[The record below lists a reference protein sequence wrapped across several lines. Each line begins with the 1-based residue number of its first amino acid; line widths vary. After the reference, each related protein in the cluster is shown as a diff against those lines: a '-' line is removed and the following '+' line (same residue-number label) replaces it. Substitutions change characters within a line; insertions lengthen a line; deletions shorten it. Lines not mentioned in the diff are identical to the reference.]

1 MPHGPTIE
9 NLTGQSLRYEFAQVI
24 QQMFS
29 DYERVVIRSEF
40 TEGLSGSRVF
50 LVRPVSKRG
59 AERPTVVKID
69 EVDRIKRE
77 WQAYHDCV
85 ENKVGEAAGIRGE
98 PVFPPGLLWGGLQYP
113 MAGAGTFEITSLQKY
128 YQTASLGD
136 IQHVLEN
143 RLFRSLETL
152 WKDNRKVENEY
163 FLQGRYDAILP
174 SNLVIK
180 QLAGPMVAAATFLQP
195 DNLRE
200 QTVRPGDT
208 VQLYGFRV
216 FRINRETNQISLNT
230 PEGFPFAYR
239 LELKDVE
246 GINRYQ
252 IGQPLQQPL
261 LGVVQQTRADLLL
274 AEAQKTFGDKLDLAA
289 AQLPTSRH
297 GQLPNPLLNLSQV
310 LNTSFDAEVGYIHG
324 DLNLENVLVETQN
337 RNAFL
342 IDFAMSR
349 QDHILHDPLR
359 MELAVITKLLP
370 ELLIQT
376 GQAAEN
382 VISFYERLHCVMQ
395 QPNQVGAPTGLEKPF
410 AILQMIR
417 RVAQHHLH
425 RTNNW
430 SEYYHGL
437 FIYLI
442 GSLRFGDLD
451 HLPTT
456 PLPKQMAFWGA
467 AAILRMLQQPPN
479 CADYPPPPI
488 PTETAQ
494 TPSSNPATPHNTTH
508 FYGPVTGPIHTG
520 SGNINIKSTHSQQET
535 VSSTPVLRYTPE
547 ARNTLR
553 QILWDHFNLTEIRD
567 LCFELD
573 IDFENLSGSSKPDK
587 IRELILYC
595 ERHGLNDKL
604 IQTCLRLRPNAIKD
618 FKN

>member
-9 NLTGQSLRYEFAQVI
+9 NLTGQGLRYEFTQVF

-40 TEGLSGSRVF
+40 TGGLSGSHVF
-50 LVRPVSKRG
+50 LVRPVGKRG

-128 YQTASLGD
+128 YQTASVGD

-152 WKDNRKVENEY
+152 WKDNSKVEVEY
-163 FLQGRYDAILP
+163 FLRDRYDAILP

-180 QLAGPMVAAATFLQP
+180 QLAGPIVAAATFLQP

-200 QTVRPGDT
+200 QTVRPKDR

-230 PEGFPFAYR
+230 PEDFPFAYR

-274 AEAQKTFGDKLDLAA
+274 AEAQKTFGDKLDFAA
-289 AQLPTSRH
+289 ALLPTSRH
-297 GQLPNPLLNLSQV
+297 GQLPNPLLNLSRI

-337 RNAFL
+337 KNAFL

-349 QDHILHDPLR
+349 KDHILHDPLR

-437 FIYLI
+437 FIYLL
-442 GSLRFGDLD
+442 GALRFGDLD

-467 AAILRMLQQPPN
+467 AAILRLLQQPPN
-479 CADYPPPPI
+479 CADYTTP

-494 TPSSNPATPHNTTH
+494 SPSPKQSTVNNTTH
-508 FYGPVTGPIHTG
+508 FYGPVTGPINTG
-520 SGNINIKSTHSQQET
+520 SGNIQIET
-535 VSSTPVLRYTPE
+535 MHIEQTSTPTFSPLPRYKPEHRIALLKILRD
-547 ARNTLR
+547 
-553 QILWDHFNLTEIRD
+553 IFNVSELQD
-567 LCFELD
+567 LCLELGVD
-573 IDFENLSGSSKPDK
+573 YDNLAGSSKADK
-587 IRELILYC
+587 ARELLLYC
-595 ERHGLNDKL
+595 ERRGWSNKL
-604 IQTCLRLRPNAIKD
+604 LQTSYHHRRDISWDVFL
-618 FKN
+618 

>member
-9 NLTGQSLRYEFAQVI
+9 NLTGQGLRYEFTQVF

-50 LVRPVSKRG
+50 LVRPVGKRG

-128 YQTASLGD
+128 YQTASVGD

-152 WKDNRKVENEY
+152 WKDNSKVEVEY
-163 FLQGRYDAILP
+163 FLQGRYDANLP
-174 SNLVIK
+174 SNLIIK
-180 QLAGPMVAAATFLQP
+180 KSTAPTTAAAIFLQP
-195 DNLRE
+195 DDLR
-200 QTVRPGDT
+200 QKTVQPGDT
-208 VQLYGFRV
+208 VQLHGFRV
-216 FRINRETNQISLNT
+216 YKINREANQLSLNM
-230 PEGFPFAYR
+230 PEGSPFAYR
-239 LELKDVE
+239 LELKGVDD
-246 GINRYQ
+246 INRYLV
-252 IGQPLQQPL
+252 GQTLQQPV

-274 AEAQKTFGDKLDLAA
+274 AEAQKTFGDKLDFAA
-289 AQLPTSRH
+289 ALLPTSRH
-297 GQLPNPLLNLSQV
+297 GQLPNPLLNLSRI

-337 RNAFL
+337 KNAFL

-349 QDHILHDPLR
+349 KDHILHDPLR

-382 VISFYERLHCVMQ
+382 VISFYERLHCAVQ
-395 QPNQVGAPTGLEKPF
+395 QPNQVSTPTGLEKPF

-430 SEYYHGL
+430 SEYYYGL
-437 FIYLI
+437 FIYLL

-467 AAILRMLQQPPN
+467 AAILRILQQPPN
-479 CADYPPPPI
+479 CADYPPPQTQ
-488 PTETAQ
+488 TETAQ
-494 TPSSNPATPHNTTH
+494 PSSVNQSTPHNTTH

-520 SGNINIKSTHSQQET
+520 SGNINIKSQQET
-535 VSSTPVLRYTPE
+535 ASSTPALRYTPE

-595 ERHGLNDKL
+595 ERYGLSNKL
-604 IQTCLRLRPNAIKD
+604 VQAVYTLRPGNIWEP
-618 FKN
+618 FK